1 MSTKEFRLRGYTLEE
16 LQQMSLSELAKIL
29 NARARRTLN
38 RGLSPENK
46 KILEKIRKYRK
57 LGMNK
62 VIRTHRRDMLILPE
76 MVGMKMAVHN
86 GKEFVE
92 VTVTPEMIGHYLG
105 EFAMTNKIV
114 RHSSPGKGA
123 TRSSKFLPLK

>member
-16 LQQMSLSELAKIL
+16 LQQMSLSELAEIL
-29 NARARRTLN
+29 NARARRTLK

-46 KILEKIRKYRK
+46 KLLEKIRKYKK
-57 LGMNK
+57 LGINK

-76 MVGMKMAVHN
+76 MVGMKIAVHN

-92 VTVTPEMIGHYLG
+92 VTITPEMIGHYLG

-114 RHSSPGKGA
+114 KHSSPGKGA